1 MPLFNGRK
9 WSDYPAYPY
18 RHDFVHK
25 PAPAASAPQAVGLD
39 QRILYVPAG
48 KKLLRNKLFFTAF
61 IHYEED
67 DDVRRVCT
75 REDLCAAFERLVS
88 IFQELHNAGRMLD
101 ELPKLEPQL
110 GARLT
115 ALKQRLAEARLRAL
129 WAAELFGQ
137 YLSFLSDCED
147 AGRLPKDRWRPFPSD
162 PDATHTSQQAM
173 EVVDGQIDDYAFR
186 VAAAVNRRKHRGQPA
201 YVAEL
206 KAQIDTLLAD
216 ILRSTGADAPKPKS
230 SKHIKYGALP
240 AGKTAN
246 RSATIYA

>member
-25 PAPAASAPQAVGLD
+25 PAPAATAPQAVGLD
-39 QRILYVPAG
+39 QRILYVPSG

-110 GARLT
+110 AVRLT
-115 ALKQRLAEARLRAL
+115 ALKQKLAEARLRAL

-162 PDATHTSQQAM
+162 PDETHTTQQTM
-173 EVVDGQIDDYAFR
+173 EVIDGQIDDYAFR
-186 VAAAVNRRKHRGQPA
+186 VAAAVNRRKHKGQPA
-201 YVAEL
+201 YVVEL
-206 KAQIDTLLAD
+206 KAQIDALLND
-216 ILRSTGADAPKPKS
+216 ILRSTGADAPRPKS
-230 SKHIKYGALP
+230 NKHIKYGALP